1 MYVTIA
7 SVLAEKG
14 SDAVHTVTA
23 DTSVA
28 RVASMMA
35 SHGIG
40 AVLVMADGKLAGI
53 FTERDA
59 LTRVLGC
66 DLDATVTPVHAVMTK
81 DPVFVEPTTS
91 VQDALA
97 LMSQRRSRHL
107 PVVGPEGALVGMVS
121 VGDLTQAHLHAYLR
135 QVDVMAAGVRRM
147 LPQGRFTGVVD
158 LTRILFSSL
167 RRVWRPER

>member
-7 SVLAEKG
+7 SVLEEKG
-14 SDAVHTVTA
+14 SDTVHTVDA

-40 AVLVMADGKLAGI
+40 AVPVLADGKLAGI

-59 LTRVLGC
+59 LTRVLAS

-81 DPVFVEPTTS
+81 DPVVVESNSS

-97 LMSQRRSRHL
+97 LMGKQRSRHL
-107 PVVGPEGALVGMVS
+107 PVVGPDGALLGMVS
-121 VGDLTQAHLHAYLR
+121 VGDLTRSHLQTYLR
-135 QVDVMAAGVRRM
+135 QVDVMAAGVRRL

-158 LTRILFSSL
+158 LTRMLFGSI
-167 RRVWRPER
+167 RRVWRP